1 MTNGEDESEAKQRR
15 AQDLIETV
23 APPRGKR
30 STGTAGAAPGSDAA
44 PDIDSDDAFDEE
56 TIQPGRPVSPDDI
69 PTERP
74 PWSDPAESRERL
86 LPGVPIPPAKKNA

>member
-1 MTNGEDESEAKQRR
+1 MANGEDESEAKQRR
-15 AQDLIETV
+15 AQDSIETV

-30 STGTAGAAPGSDAA
+30 SIGSAGDAA
-44 PDIDSDDAFDEE
+44 GTDATLDSDSDEAFDEE
-56 TIQPGRPVSPDDI
+56 TILPGRPVSPDDI

-86 LPGVPIPPAKKNA
+86 LPGVPLPPAKKNA